1 MATNFG
7 IYVFDE
13 TAMEKHLPAAA
24 FKKMQAVIKK
34 GGILDPTLADSVAF
48 GMREWAMA
56 RGANCFAHWFHP
68 LTEKTAHKYDA
79 FLTLRQGTGCS
90 ERRILNQFSGRQLVQ
105 GEPDGSSFPSGG
117 LRRTSAAR
125 GYTAWD
131 YTSPPFV
138 VHDDFCGC
146 LYIPT
151 VFCSIFGL
159 SLDQRTPLLK
169 SECALREA
177 ALRAVRIFEDCV
189 FVLSSPMITDGPN
202 SVSAATTATTTTT
215 AATVGERPDS
225 GRVGD
230 VHVTVGIEQEM
241 FIFDKALTDKRPDIA
256 VCGRTLVGRAPL
268 KGQELCDHYWGTMP
282 PRVRD
287 ALRDTQERL
296 WELGVPVVTT
306 HNEVAPGQFEFAV
319 HYERGSIA
327 SDHNML
333 LMHVLE
339 EECARKGLACLFHE
353 KPLGPHA
360 NGSGKHLNWS
370 LATDT
375 GENLLVPGEGVRRNL
390 RFLFFLAAFLRA
402 VHDHADVLR
411 AAAAVH
417 GNEFRLGGME
427 APPAIISVFLG
438 SHIGDIV
445 EEIVKGTRR
454 VTGTAGSA
462 QDPLLDLGIPTIA
475 RVTLDVADRNR
486 TSPIAY
492 VGNRFEFRAVGS
504 SQNCAWPIT
513 VLNTI
518 MAESLTAMC
527 NELWELV
534 ATSAYPR
541 PPSPSASSSSS
552 SSSSSPSPPP
562 AQLPQIAA
570 LQQVIRSTLAR
581 CHSVVY
587 NGDCYDEAYVR
598 EMTGRRG
605 FQNLADTPSTLDKW
619 DTPKNRRLFADLRVM
634 KEEEVEAR
642 GKVWAATYC
651 RVRAMEA
658 RTLLSMVD
666 TAIVPAALRYQN
678 EVAQAVRHTL
688 KVCRRKEEEEE
699 TEAVTSPG
707 QAVLVELTAAV
718 GNLQRLASK
727 LKDALAKAAGS
738 TEEQPRLY
746 HDTVLA
752 LMKET
757 RKACDAV
764 EGIVPADLWPYPT
777 LTEICTHF

>member
-24 FKKMQAVIKK
+24 FKKMQSIIKK
-34 GGILDPTLADSVAF
+34 GGLLDPTLADSVAF

-56 RGANCFAHWFHP
+56 LGANCFAHWFHP

-79 FLTLRQGTGCS
+79 FLTLRQGTGTS

-117 LRRTSAAR
+117 LRKTSAAR

-138 VHDDFCGC
+138 IHDDFCGC

-189 FVLSSPMITDGPN
+189 FVLSSPMITDGSN
-202 SVSAATTATTTTT
+202 AASFVQDCAKEGEDTRSRVS
-215 AATVGERPDS
+215 
-225 GRVGD
+225 D
-230 VHVTVGIEQEM
+230 VQVTVGIEQEM
-241 FIFDKALTDKRPDIA
+241 FIFDKALADKRPDITI
-256 VCGRTLVGRAPL
+256 CGRTLVGRAPL
-268 KGQELCDHYWGTMP
+268 RGQELNDHYWCVMP

-287 ALRDTQERL
+287 ALRDTQARL

-319 HYERGSIA
+319 HFERGSIA

-333 LMHVLE
+333 LMRILE
-339 EECARKGLACLFHE
+339 EECVRHGLTCLFHE
-353 KPLGPHA
+353 KPLGSHA

-375 GENLLVPGEGVRRNL
+375 GENLFVPGEGVRHNL

-402 VHDHADVLR
+402 VHDHSDVLR
-411 AAAAVH
+411 AATAVH

-427 APPAIISVFLG
+427 APPAVISVFLG
-438 SHIGDIV
+438 DHIGSIV
-445 EEIVKGTRR
+445 EEIVEGTRR
-454 VTGTAGSA
+454 VTATEETAT

-504 SQNCAWPIT
+504 SQNCAWPTT

-518 MAESLTAMC
+518 MTESLNAMC
-527 NELWELV
+527 NELWELT
-534 ATSAYPR
+534 ATATYP
-541 PPSPSASSSSS
+541 
-552 SSSSSPSPPP
+552 SSPSLLSSPS
-562 AQLPQIAA
+562 QLPQIAA
-570 LQQVIRSTLAR
+570 LQNVIRSTLAR

-598 EMTGRRG
+598 EMTDVRG
-605 FQNLADTPSTLDKW
+605 LQNLTDTPATLDSW
-619 DTPKNRRLFADLRVM
+619 DTPKNRKLFSDLRVM

-651 RVRAMEA
+651 NVRAMEA
-658 RTLLSMVD
+658 RTLISMVD
-666 TAIVPAALRYQN
+666 TAIVPAALSHQKN
-678 EVAQAVRHTL
+678 VALTVART
-688 KVCRRKEEEEE
+688 
-699 TEAVTSPG
+699 TEAI
-707 QAVLVELTAAV
+707 QEKDFVLLDSERRALTDLTAAIN
-718 GNLQRLASK
+718 NLQKLSQK
-727 LKDALAKAAGS
+727 LKDALTKAQTIDGECA
-738 TEEQPRLY
+738 RFY
-746 HDTVLA
+746 HDTVLK
-752 LMKET
+752 LMESI
-757 RKACDAV
+757 RKACDEV
-764 EGIVPADLWPYPT
+764 EGMIPRDLWPYPT
-777 LTEICTHF
+777 LTELCSHF

>member
-13 TAMEKHLPAAA
+13 KAMEKHLPAAA
-24 FKKMQAVIKK
+24 FKKMQSIIKK
-34 GGILDPTLADSVAF
+34 GGLLDPTLADSVAF
-48 GMREWAMA
+48 GMREWGMGL
-56 RGANCFAHWFHP
+56 GANCFAHWFHP

-79 FLTLRQGTGCS
+79 FLTLRQGAGAS
-90 ERRILNQFSGRQLVQ
+90 DRRILNQFSGRQLVQ

-189 FVLSSPMITDGPN
+189 FVLSSPMITDGTVTAPPVAG
-202 SVSAATTATTTTT
+202 SRGGGDGSA
-215 AATVGERPDS
+215 RDS
-225 GRVGD
+225 PVFEGGDRVGD
-230 VHVTVGIEQEM
+230 VRVTVGIEQEM
-241 FIFDKALTDKRPDIA
+241 FILDKALVDRRPDITA
-256 VCGRTLVGRAPL
+256 CGRTLVGRAPL
-268 KGQELCDHYWGTMP
+268 RGQELNDHYWSVMP

-287 ALRDTQERL
+287 ALRDTQARL

-333 LMHVLE
+333 LMRILE
-339 EECARKGLACLFHE
+339 EECARHGLACLFHE

-375 GENLLVPGEGVRRNL
+375 GENLFVPGEGVRHNL

-402 VHDHADVLR
+402 VHDHSDVLR
-411 AAAAVH
+411 AATAVH

-427 APPAIISVFLG
+427 APPAVISVFLG
-438 SHIGDIV
+438 DHIGGIV

-454 VTGTAGSA
+454 VTAAGEA
-462 QDPLLDLGIPTIA
+462 ATQDPLLDLGIPTIA

-504 SQNCAWPIT
+504 SQNCAWPAT

-527 NELWELV
+527 NELWELT
-534 ATSAYPR
+534 ASAAY
-541 PPSPSASSSSS
+541 PSPSL
-552 SSSSSPSPPP
+552 SPSPTSSPTQHQQQ
-562 AQLPQIAA
+562 QLPQIAA
-570 LQQVIRSTLAR
+570 LQSIIRSTLAR

-598 EMTGRRG
+598 EMTGVRG
-605 FQNLADTPSTLDKW
+605 LLNLADTPAALDSW
-619 DTPKNRRLFADLRVM
+619 DTPKNRRLFSDLRVM

-642 GKVWAATYC
+642 GKVWASTYC
-651 RVRAMEA
+651 KVREMEA
-658 RTLLSMVD
+658 RTLLAMVD
-666 TAIVPAALRYQN
+666 TAIVPAAIRYQN
-678 EVAQAVRHTL
+678 RVAQAVAHTADVVRTEDCAL
-688 KVCRRKEEEEE
+688 LE
-699 TEAVTSPG
+699 TERKA
-707 QAVLVELTAAV
+707 LVELVSAV
-718 GNLQRLASK
+718 ANLQNLSEK
-727 LKDALAKAAGS
+727 LKGALAEAQSGGRES
-738 TEEQPRLY
+738 PRFY
-746 HDTVLA
+746 HDTVLK
-752 LMKET
+752 LMESI
-757 RKACDAV
+757 RNACDAV
-764 EGIVPADLWPYPT
+764 EGMVPADSWPYPT
-777 LTEICTHF
+777 LTDMCSHF